1 MTTWFPS
8 FFSALKTY
16 DVKVVICKSISVLL
30 GIFKKTHIKSRI
42 YKTDRSPPHPAA
54 LQDGSS
60 GCIWAPRVLH
70 TDDEVVGPPAAMDP
84 GQDIYLLHVVT
95 PGFQELNLFLCEL
108 TWKPFPNIYTFREF
122 RTLAQESDGQTWV
135 LVLDALLRSCMT
147 LGKLL
152 YYSEPQSHHV

>member
-1 MTTWFPS
+1 MDTDTHHHCHHHRPPDGE
-8 FFSALKTY
+8 FSSYSEIGFAKHPLWPLIWGIPGVPLRPNLGEGGTLGT
-16 DVKVVICKSISVLL
+16 CK
-30 GIFKKTHIKSRI
+30 GGEK
-42 YKTDRSPPHPAA
+42 RSPPHPAA

-108 TWKPFPNIYTFREF
+108 T
-122 RTLAQESDGQTWV
+122 
-135 LVLDALLRSCMT
+135 
-147 LGKLL
+147 
-152 YYSEPQSHHV
+152 